1 MELAQIE
8 LLVIDAKQGDKAAFT
23 QLCRYFHPSLLR
35 YSYKLCNDVQLA
47 HDAVQNSWIKI
58 TKSILKIED
67 PRAFRSW
74 IYQSVKWQT
83 LDLIRKDQRDKQRLS
98 EIDVDELSADEDKNN
113 SGYLLAHI
121 AELSDIDK
129 QAIHLFY
136 LDNMSIEE
144 ISIVLEVPIGTVK
157 SRLYRARQM
166 LKDKMRRINHEH

>member
-8 LLVIDAKQGDKAAFT
+8 LLVIDAKQGDKTAFT
-23 QLCRYFHPSLLR
+23 QLCQHFHPSLLR
-35 YSYKLCNDVQLA
+35 YSYKLCQDVQLS

-58 TKSILKIED
+58 TKSIVKIED

-74 IYQSVKWQT
+74 LYQSVRWQT
-83 LDLIRKDQRDKQRLS
+83 IDLIRKHQRDKQRLS
-98 EIDVDELSADEDKNN
+98 EIDVDELSTEEDKNN
-113 SGYLLAHI
+113 NGPLLTHI

-136 LDNMSIEE
+136 LDEMSIEE
-144 ISIVLEVPIGTVK
+144 ISIVLEVPSGTVK

-166 LKDKMRRINHEH
+166 LKNKLRRNDHEY